1 MIDYQN
7 RKTGIDSGVGGEIVK
22 SLTEFEKKLV
32 EEQDV
37 VEIRGK
43 VSVMAP
49 KFLMNFKSMLC
60 LVLANSLCAIF

>member
-7 RKTGIDSGVGGEIVK
+7 RKTGIDSGVGEEIVK
-22 SLTEFEKKLV
+22 SLTEFERKLV

-43 VSVMAP
+43 VSIVYMLDVAA
-49 KFLMNFKSMLC
+49 KFSEEF
-60 LVLANSLCAIF
+60 

>member
-43 VSVMAP
+43 VSF
-49 KFLMNFKSMLC
+49 FL
-60 LVLANSLCAIF
+60 